1 VRNIDTSSANRAVVD
16 TIMVLGTNLKLSIIA
31 EGIETEAELKCL
43 REFNCEFY
51 QGYYFSK
58 PVPFKDLQLLLE
70 GIRKEKLQEQLVAEN
85 AAIEPAKQLD
95 YDYNDNNL
103 ARAIG

>member
-1 VRNIDTSSANRAVVD
+1 VRNIDTSTANRAVVD

-58 PVPFKDLQLLLE
+58 PLPFKELQLLLE
-70 GIRKEKLQEQLVAEN
+70 SIKNEKQEESPSTPATAETVNQPGYGNVALVAGG
-85 AAIEPAKQLD
+85 QSL
-95 YDYNDNNL
+95 
-103 ARAIG
+103 